1 MLLDVI
7 EEHLDELDFLWE
19 LREAS
24 IFRASLRPLHLAR
37 LEERMLAHL
46 DGLLE
51 AGAAGVELARAEL
64 ASESWSRVAAASW
77 VLLRQSVPQIDSVA
91 DSLAGAPPDAAA
103 GHRLALRHTE
113 ADIWSKRAPR
123 DVQGLPLH
131 VTAAWIDALT
141 YHRRT
146 TDPAAL
152 TRLASDSDPSH
163 RARAWAARLRVGPP
177 PSSAELAAS
186 AEDESAEVREAAL
199 HAAARWSTPG
209 LLELL
214 RAAARRA
221 GDRDAEAIRL
231 LGALGS
237 EPDLVLL
244 RAALES
250 GRAGVAALRGI
261 GALGSPIALPL
272 VIGALE
278 DPELSLT
285 AGDAFE
291 AITGESLRFAAG
303 GTDEPD
309 RPDADEA
316 RAIWQRVHKDFS
328 AAERWRR
335 GRPIETL
342 SLREVLTEA
351 DLEGARDAYLRV
363 CLASEGRAP
372 DVELETFAKDRG
384 R

>member
-1 MLLDVI
+1 MLDVV
-7 EEHLDELDFLWE
+7 EEHFDELDFLWE

-24 IFRASLRPLHLAR
+24 IFRSSLRPLHLGR

-51 AGAAGVELARAEL
+51 AGPAGVELARAAL
-64 ASESWSRVAAASW
+64 GSESWSRVAAASW
-77 VLLRQSVPQIDSVA
+77 VLLRQSVPQVDSVA
-91 DSLAGAPPDAAA
+91 DSLAGAAPDSAA
-103 GHRLALRHTE
+103 GHRLALRHSQ
-113 ADIWSKRAPR
+113 ADAWSKRAPR
-123 DVQGLPLH
+123 DIEGLPLH
-131 VTAAWIDALT
+131 VAAVWIDALT
-141 YHRRT
+141 YQRRPI
-146 TDPAAL
+146 DRAGL
-152 TRLASDSDPSH
+152 TRLASDSDPRH

-177 PSSAELAAS
+177 PSPAELAAS

-209 LLELL
+209 LLPLL
-214 RAAARRA
+214 RAAAQRA
-221 GDRDAEAIRL
+221 GERDAEAIRL

-244 RAALES
+244 RAPLES
-250 GRAGVAALRGI
+250 RRAGVAALRGI
-261 GALGSPIALPL
+261 GALGSPAGLPIVL
-272 VIGALE
+272 EALE
-278 DPELSLT
+278 DPEFSLG

-303 GTDEPD
+303 GTEERD
-309 RPDADEA
+309 RPDVDEA
-316 RAIWQRVHKDFS
+316 RAIWKRIHRGFS

-335 GRPIETL
+335 GRPIDTL
-342 SLREVLTEA
+342 SLREVLAEA

-363 CLASEGRAP
+363 CVTSEGRGP
-372 DVELETFAKDRG
+372 DVELETFAVDRG